1 MCIRDSN
8 NTTTFETISGGAK
21 CTGEIQATNGA
32 NITGG
37 QVDIAHSGDQA
48 LTALRCTNSNNH
60 ASADCRV
67 QIAVAANQGGDPY
80 IHLDS
85 GGTNMIVGQ
94 RWAGTTTNM
103 LVLGRGENPQ
113 ADTQILL
120 RGDGDIMF
128 GTNGLSAESN
138 SGFYMNASGS
148 CDTSTDNGYMC
159 VRRRGGGTTECQKL
173 AGLNGY
179 ARVMGD
185 GDLENTNNSYGSLS
199 DVNLKQDI
207 VDAASQWADIKAL
220 RVRKF
225 RFKANPSGPLQIGVV
240 AQEVE
245 TVSPGLVKDDL
256 TDSRPG
262 STDTSTTKAV
272 KYSILYMKAIKAL
285 QEAMTRIETLEADVA
300 ALKSS

>member
-1 MCIRDSN
+1 
-8 NTTTFETISGGAK
+8 
-21 CTGEIQATNGA
+21 
-32 NITGG
+32 
-37 QVDIAHSGDQA
+37 
-48 LTALRCTNSNNH
+48 
-60 ASADCRV
+60 
-67 QIAVAANQGGDPY
+67 
-80 IHLDS
+80 
-85 GGTNMIVGQ
+85 
-94 RWAGTTTNM
+94 
-103 LVLGRGENPQ
+103 
-113 ADTQILL
+113 
-120 RGDGDIMF
+120 
-128 GTNGLSAESN
+128 
-138 SGFYMNASGS
+138 
-148 CDTSTDNGYMC
+148 
-159 VRRRGGGTTECQKL
+159 
-173 AGLNGY
+173 
-179 ARVMGD
+179 MGD

-220 RVRKF
+220 RVRKY